1 MGYQADV
8 GRSTR
13 LAGRKLRA
21 GIFHG
26 LFLAATLLGIVA
38 LFILLGV
45 IIAEGGGA
53 LFRDF
58 PNFFTSAPS
67 RFPEMSGIRV
77 ALLGTIWMMAF
88 TALFSIPV
96 GMGAAVYLEEYAPR
110 HWLTRLIQINISNLA
125 GVPSIVYG
133 LLGLALFVRALALD
147 RSILAAALTMSLLVM
162 PIIIIT
168 TQEAIRSVPQSLRQ
182 ASYALGATR
191 WQTIWHVVLPQALPG
206 ILTGTILALS
216 RAIWGDGPSPDG
228 WRPQLPD
235 LQPLHSPGSFPGVT
249 HSDLQLDHQAP
260 VGVSRNRRRRY
271 NCIAGG
277 AAGHERRRRVSAQ
290 PVPAEVR
297 GLKLKLQWNLHGW
310 LWRLC
315 RIHLGVG
322 LGFPSHRRKPVS
334 SPGHGFRLPP
344 E

>member
-13 LAGRKLRA
+13 LARRKLRA

-67 RFPEMSGIRV
+67 RFPDMSGIRV

-216 RAIWGDGPSPDG
+216 RAIGETAPLLMVGALSFLIFSPSTPLDPFLALPIQIFN
-228 WRPQLPD
+228 WTTKPQSEFREIAAAAIIVL
-235 LQPLHSPGSFPGVT
+235 LVVLLAMNAGAVY
-249 HSDLQLDHQAP
+249 L
-260 VGVSRNRRRRY
+260 RNRFQRRSE
-271 NCIAGG
+271 G
-277 AAGHERRRRVSAQ
+277 
-290 PVPAEVR
+290 
-297 GLKLKLQWNLHGW
+297 
-310 LWRLC
+310 
-315 RIHLGVG
+315 
-322 LGFPSHRRKPVS
+322 
-334 SPGHGFRLPP
+334 
-344 E
+344 

>member
-1 MGYQADV
+1 MEFDKMGYQADV

-216 RAIWGDGPSPDG
+216 RAIGETAPLLMVGALSFLIFSPATPLDPFLALPIQIFN
-228 WRPQLPD
+228 WTTRPQSEFREIAAAAIIVL
-235 LQPLHSPGSFPGVT
+235 LVVLLAMNAGAVY
-249 HSDLQLDHQAP
+249 L
-260 VGVSRNRRRRY
+260 RNRFQRRSE
-271 NCIAGG
+271 G
-277 AAGHERRRRVSAQ
+277 
-290 PVPAEVR
+290 
-297 GLKLKLQWNLHGW
+297 
-310 LWRLC
+310 
-315 RIHLGVG
+315 
-322 LGFPSHRRKPVS
+322 
-334 SPGHGFRLPP
+334 
-344 E
+344 

>member
-216 RAIWGDGPSPDG
+216 RAIGETAPLLMVGALSFLIFSPSTPLDPFLALPIQIFN
-228 WRPQLPD
+228 WTTRPQSEFREIAAAAIIVL
-235 LQPLHSPGSFPGVT
+235 LVVLLAMNAGAVY
-249 HSDLQLDHQAP
+249 L
-260 VGVSRNRRRRY
+260 RNRFQRRSE
-271 NCIAGG
+271 G
-277 AAGHERRRRVSAQ
+277 
-290 PVPAEVR
+290 
-297 GLKLKLQWNLHGW
+297 
-310 LWRLC
+310 
-315 RIHLGVG
+315 
-322 LGFPSHRRKPVS
+322 
-334 SPGHGFRLPP
+334 
-344 E
+344 

>member
-1 MGYQADV
+1 MEFDEMGHQADV
-8 GRSTR
+8 GRSTG
-13 LAGRKLRA
+13 LVGRKLRA

-38 LFILLGV
+38 LLILLGV
-45 IIAEGGGA
+45 IISEGGGA

-88 TALFSIPV
+88 TALFSIPI

-110 HWLTRLIQINISNLA
+110 HWLTRLIQINLTNLA

-133 LLGLALFVRALALD
+133 LMGLALFVRALALD
-147 RSILAAALTMSLLVM
+147 RSILSASLTMSLLVM

-168 TQEAIRSVPQSLRQ
+168 TQESIRSVPQSLRQ

-216 RAIWGDGPSPDG
+216 RAIGETAPLLMVGALSFLIFSPTTPMDPFLALPIQIFN
-228 WRPQLPD
+228 WTTRPQSEFREIAAAAIIVL
-235 LQPLHSPGSFPGVT
+235 LVVLVAMNAGAVY
-249 HSDLQLDHQAP
+249 L
-260 VGVSRNRRRRY
+260 RNRFQRRSE
-271 NCIAGG
+271 G
-277 AAGHERRRRVSAQ
+277 
-290 PVPAEVR
+290 
-297 GLKLKLQWNLHGW
+297 
-310 LWRLC
+310 
-315 RIHLGVG
+315 
-322 LGFPSHRRKPVS
+322 
-334 SPGHGFRLPP
+334 
-344 E
+344 